1 MGILGTLRIVDVGLR
16 RRVHLRLDAQVVIAG
31 RDLGDHHRVVF
42 FPFGPVSVAV
52 AACAVAIVRHA
63 SVRTPEY
70 LDAALLLFVIPLLSP
85 QGWDYVLLV
94 STPAVMLLLDRL
106 DARTLGALIAYGAVI
121 LAFLGAVHWGFALAA
136 TAEAETRHA
145 RTRLTLGVV
154 PALIGW
160 GALLLPPWAGLT
172 VLICGFLV
180 VWATEEGA
188 AREGLVPT
196 RYLWLRRLLTL
207 AVVVILSATL
217 MGVLIG

>member
-1 MGILGTLRIVDVGLR
+1 MARGLPFPAFWLGLGGIV
-16 RRVHLRLDAQVVIAG
+16 
-31 RDLGDHHRVVF
+31 
-42 FPFGPVSVAV
+42 PF
-52 AACAVAIVRHA
+52 AACG
-63 SVRTPEY
+63 
-70 LDAALLLFVIPLLSP
+70 AALLLGPE
-85 QGWDYVLLV
+85 GWRGLAL
-94 STPAVMLLLDRL
+94 A
-106 DARTLGALIAYGAVI
+106 ALIAYGAVI
-121 LAFLGAVHWGFALAA
+121 LAFLGAVHWGLALAA

-172 VLICGFLV
+172 VLICGFLA

-188 AREGLVPT
+188 SREGLVPA

-217 MGVLIG
+217 TGVLIG